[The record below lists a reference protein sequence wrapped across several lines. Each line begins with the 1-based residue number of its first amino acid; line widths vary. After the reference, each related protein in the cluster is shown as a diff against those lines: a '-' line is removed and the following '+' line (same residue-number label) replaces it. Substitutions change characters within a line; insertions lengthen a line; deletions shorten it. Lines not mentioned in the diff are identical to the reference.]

1 METILRLLAE
11 NPESLGE
18 VVKTYVT
25 KYKEPVY
32 DVLKELMIIAKD
44 YSENTEYPAIQAR
57 IKKNMFDAYVN
68 VGFTEDQALAL
79 MINDNIQLMKNIQ
92 KSVNNTSVKNGKW
105 YMRLADCDALLEKW
119 RNLSEKGRIE
129 FDQVIMC

>member
-11 NPESLGE
+11 NPESLGA
-18 VVKTYVT
+18 VVKTYIT

-32 DVLKELMIIAKD
+32 DVLKEFMIIAKD
-44 YSENTEYPAIQAR
+44 YSENTEYPAIQAK

-68 VGFTEDQALAL
+68 IGFTENQALAL

-92 KSVNNTSVKNGKW
+92 KSVNNASVKNGK
-105 YMRLADCDALLEKW
+105 
-119 RNLSEKGRIE
+119 
-129 FDQVIMC
+129 

>member
-11 NPESLGE
+11 NPESLGA
-18 VVKTYVT
+18 VVKTYIT

-32 DVLKELMIIAKD
+32 DVLKEFMIIAKD
-44 YSENTEYPAIQAR
+44 YSENTEYPAIQAK

-68 VGFTEDQALAL
+68 VGFTENQALAL

-92 KSVNNTSVKNGKW
+92 KSVNNISANRSK
-105 YMRLADCDALLEKW
+105 
-119 RNLSEKGRIE
+119 
-129 FDQVIMC
+129 